1 MKRIAIIGKLIH
13 IMDAQMPVPAMW
25 GWFHILFVILTV
37 VACAVL
43 CKTHGEKNEAFVRQL
58 LLVSGLIV
66 LLLEV
71 YKQLNHT
78 FRYDGVQITVDYPWY
93 IFPFQF
99 CSTPMYISI
108 LAAVTKSRRLRE
120 AFYAYLA
127 SYAVFAGLC
136 VMVYPGDV
144 FIQTIGVN
152 VQTMVCHGAM
162 IVVGIYLLK
171 TGYIEPAFQ
180 TLLRAFPVFVS
191 CVAVAAVLNE
201 LAFLGGLLVGETFN
215 MFFISPHCESTLP
228 VYSIVHK
235 ALPYPWSV
243 LCYIVCF
250 SAAAYLVLLAA
261 KVFKGMRRRA
271 KI

>member
-201 LAFLGGLLVGETFN
+201 LAFLGGC
-215 MFFISPHCESTLP
+215 SPTKHLICSSSAHT
-228 VYSIVHK
+228 VNQ
-235 ALPYPWSV
+235 PYPCTPSCIRLCRIHGAFFAILSV
-243 LCYIVCF
+243 F
-250 SAAAYLVLLAA
+250 LLRHIW
-261 KVFKGMRRRA
+261 FCLQPRCSRA
-271 KI
+271 